1 VEVRGSGGVWLV
13 VGGYRL
19 VSGAYG
25 VVKMTDLVLV
35 FSQKGP
41 PRFLTDGMTESGLA
55 SVYSVYGV

>member
-1 VEVRGSGGVWLV
+1 M